1 MIHIKEEEL
10 GTLEEEE
17 NKVLAEH
24 HRFMKKLLNDS
35 PTDKMVTGSVISIDN
50 LRDATLN
57 DVLVIDSQLLLFYP
71 LDDIRTAE
79 ERRELYLMQE
89 QLMISLAQNER
100 EEATEEELSSPTEEQ
115 VGTVN
120 WTEISVK
127 GLKDL
132 TEEQVA
138 TFKAQNQAYLHK
150 IYPEL
155 DEDISS

>member
-1 MIHIKEEEL
+1 LIHIKEEEL

-138 TFKAQNQAYLHK
+138 TFKAQNQAHLHK